1 MKQLLVLGAS
11 LVLGCAAA
19 AVTEVPSSSSSSSS
33 GGRHAERGPRLRS
46 PEVEL
51 FYKGDAAWA
60 RRGAEEWALGDVKKD
75 EMVFSPDKRKFAYV
89 REKATASAAKT
100 TPPAH
105 VLVRN
110 LAGDPINDFPVYRPG
125 KPEELEWLDNHRIG
139 YVAPSDPTAPRN
151 KAPTNVYVV
160 HDVNT
165 GEVLAARSGG
175 EFIWGPTHRH
185 VAFVSGATP
194 VKQAVVVDG
203 QNVWPRFGTSRIH
216 GQPVWS
222 PDGHGL
228 AFTEETAAGPRLV
241 VLVEFDD
248 AQGDLTWPVP
258 KDALGSGLKVFW
270 AGDNKVVIGE
280 SALKPRFAAD
290 WQRLR

>member
-1 MKQLLVLGAS
+1 MKQLLLLGAS
-11 LVLGCAAA
+11 VVLGCAAA
-19 AVTEVPSSSSSSSS
+19 AVTETPPSSSK
-33 GGRHAERGPRLRS
+33 GAATRRAERVPKLRV
-46 PEVEL
+46 PDVEL
-51 FYKGDAAWA
+51 FFKGDDAWA
-60 RRGAEEWALGDVKKD
+60 RRGAEEWSLGDVKKD
-75 EMVFSPDKRKFAYV
+75 EMVFSPDRRRFAYV
-89 REKATASAAKT
+89 RERPTASNAKVA
-100 TPPAH
+100 PPAH

-125 KPEELEWLDNHRIG
+125 KPGELEWLDNHRIG
-139 YVAPSDPTAPRN
+139 YVAPADPHKPA
-151 KAPTNVYVV
+151 NVYVV
-160 HDVNT
+160 HDANT

-175 EFIWGPTHRH
+175 EFIWGPEHRH
-185 VAFVSGATP
+185 VAFISGATQ
-194 VKQAVVVDG
+194 KQAVVVDG

-228 AFTEETAAGPRLV
+228 AFTEEGAKGPRLV

-248 AQGDLTWPVP
+248 AQGDLTWDVP
-258 KDALGSGLKVFW
+258 RDALGPGLKVFW

-280 SALKPRFAAD
+280 SQLKPRFAAD

>member
-1 MKQLLVLGAS
+1 MKRVLLLGAS
-11 LVLGCAAA
+11 VAIGCAAV
-19 AVTEVPSSSSSSSS
+19 AVTEPPASTGASKRTEHTRV
-33 GGRHAERGPRLRS
+33 LRA
-46 PEVEL
+46 PDVEL
-51 FYKGDAAWA
+51 FFKGDEAWA
-60 RRGAEEWALGDVKKD
+60 RRGTEEWALGDVKKD

-89 REKATASAAKT
+89 REKATASNAKT
-100 TPPAH
+100 ALPAH

-125 KPEELEWLDNHRIG
+125 KPEELDWLDNHRIG
-139 YVAPSDPTAPRN
+139 YVAPTDLNA
-151 KAPTNVYVV
+151 KKPTNLYVV

-175 EFIWGPTHRH
+175 EFIWGPAHRH
-185 VAFVSGATP
+185 VAFVSGP
-194 VKQAVVVDG
+194 PQKQAVVVDG

-228 AFTEETAAGPRLV
+228 AFTEEGPQGPRLV

-248 AQGDLTWPVP
+248 AQGDLTWNVP
-258 KDALGSGLKVFW
+258 RDALGPGLKVFW
-270 AGDNKVVIGE
+270 AGDSKVVIGE